1 MRARA
6 RESRNLSVVARAL
19 LARSLPLLAGPRVP
33 SSLMCR
39 PDSEEYPEILAAASA
54 AVVADDQFAAKLSSS
69 YQLAVAVAEGIGTSS
84 KPPAVAV
91 RRALAA
97 VTLDDLLGPPPDA
110 DGLAPVPPRTAAES
124 ARGGRAAAAARA
136 AARVASSES
145 ARSRRASMLLA
156 PGEFEPDDDPA
167 WAHTITAECAGRAP
181 FALPLVDVGLNA
193 SLMRA
198 SFAQYEPALRALIAK
213 ARDSDDKADPGLAKE
228 GQRFESDA
236 AISCGRGSRA
246 STPSSPT
253 RARTGRT
260 RSTRS
265 RPRRGRRCASSGAAR
280 AHALLVRYTRT
291 DAGRIEALKRG
302 ELAVPAW
309 NASLRYSR

>member
-1 MRARA
+1 
-6 RESRNLSVVARAL
+6 
-19 LARSLPLLAGPRVP
+19 
-33 SSLMCR
+33 MCR

-124 ARGGRAAAAARA
+124 LEEGARPLRRA

-228 GQRFESDA
+228 GQRFESDVA
-236 AISCGRGSRA
+236 KL
-246 STPSSPT
+246 
-253 RARTGRT
+253 RARLEGLDAELADAGEDG
-260 RSTRS
+260 
-265 RPRRGRRCASSGAAR
+265 PYAQYAVASEAWKALRELWGG

-309 NASLRYSR
+309 NASLEFLRDEWEVGDDPTVEDLEFAES